1 MYCTAECFVP
11 APAFIYTHG
20 PFLSPG
26 HSARLLYPRLPS
38 AALPLTSLQAL
49 KEGLIQVGLFIR
61 TYYFLLLSQQ
71 FSQKKTHKTLRI
83 KYSLFFPSAP
93 SNLCEF

>member
-1 MYCTAECFVP
+1 MYCTAGCFVP

-38 AALPLTSLQAL
+38 AALLLTSLQAL
-49 KEGLIQVGLFIR
+49 QEGLIQVDLFIR

-71 FSQKKTHKTLRI
+71 FAQKKTHKTLRT

>member
-1 MYCTAECFVP
+1 MYCTAGCFVP

-49 KEGLIQVGLFIR
+49 QEGLIQVGLFIR

-71 FSQKKTHKTLRI
+71 FAQKKIHKTLRI

>member
-1 MYCTAECFVP
+1 
-11 APAFIYTHG
+11 
-20 PFLSPG
+20 
-26 HSARLLYPRLPS
+26 LLYPRLPS

-71 FSQKKTHKTLRI
+71 FAQKKLI
-83 KYSLFFPSAP
+83 KL
-93 SNLCEF
+93 

>member
-1 MYCTAECFVP
+1 MYCTAGCFVP

-20 PFLSPG
+20 PFLCPSPS

-49 KEGLIQVGLFIR
+49 QEGLIQVGLFIR

-71 FSQKKTHKTLRI
+71 FAQKKLI
-83 KYSLFFPSAP
+83 KL
-93 SNLCEF
+93 

>member
-1 MYCTAECFVP
+1 MYCAAGCFVP
-11 APAFIYTHG
+11 APAFIYTHS

-49 KEGLIQVGLFIR
+49 QEGLIQVGLFIR

-71 FSQKKTHKTLRI
+71 FAQKKLI
-83 KYSLFFPSAP
+83 KL
-93 SNLCEF
+93 

>member
-1 MYCTAECFVP
+1 MYCTAGCFVP

-49 KEGLIQVGLFIR
+49 QEGLIQVGLFIG

-71 FSQKKTHKTLRI
+71 FAQKKLI
-83 KYSLFFPSAP
+83 KL
-93 SNLCEF
+93 